1 MMRSLYSAVAGLK
14 THQTKMDVIGNNIAN
29 VNTVAFKSSS
39 VTFSTIM
46 YQTLSNASGANAA
59 AGTGGVNAKQIGL
72 GVAMAS
78 TAASITKAGAA
89 ETTGNA
95 FDLKITDNSSSSFFV
110 VYNGSENVFTKAGS
124 FYVDGTGNLCMTS
137 TGYTVMGWQVDPE
150 GNIKKDTVSALKVMS
165 AENQTSS
172 PETTTKAMC
181 TGVIDNN
188 SATMSSDSGYSMNLT
203 IYDSLGYPYTA
214 RFAVKAE
221 DISNGE
227 YTVNLTDI
235 LNADG
240 KSILN
245 SDIALSDL
253 FSAGGAEVQGSGIDI
268 TDNYNFNTGKSKSN
282 IQDVINAVAGEA
294 ADDASD
300 DTTGRL
306 YTYYLDA
313 EDVNEQLDLT
323 GNGAL
328 PKGYR
333 IRLQSPY
340 NDVNQAMAALTDGSS
355 GYNTFYITKGNDSVV
370 GRGTFSDTEGWV
382 IEEGTMKE
390 GAFELA
396 ETQTDKYSITKTV
409 TVKDFLALGQKVT
422 ATNGTSTYTGY
433 CFTGSALTKLKEE
446 LGLKDTDK
454 GFDTDDNEY
463 YYFPDFPSDGTLSLT
478 SNENIKITSA
488 SSYLPVGGSNTTVDL
503 ETEDY
508 ADDEGVPSYTYG
520 IEKILGDYS
529 YAQVNGATLGK
540 QTEADPLFT
549 EELPADALIK
559 YSMFNASWRIET
571 PRADGYAL
579 KFDTTTGTL
588 SYVGSAGNKNG
599 SLDLSS
605 LVAAGYDAF
614 DNVEIDFSN
623 LLNYNNN
630 GSSTAALSG
639 GDADGDGKGKKL
651 GTLTGLSVDT
661 AGKIYGSYDNGNTV
675 LLGQIAVAQF
685 ANAAGLEAT
694 GDNCYKTTLNSGDFD
709 GIGVEISAD
718 GSSISTGELE
728 MSNVDLAS
736 EFTSMITT
744 QRGFQANSR
753 VITTSDSMLEELI
766 SLKR

>member
-46 YQTLSNASGANAA
+46 YQTLSSASGANAST
-59 AGTGGVNAKQIGL
+59 GTGGINAKQIGL
-72 GVAMAS
+72 GVSMAS

-137 TGYTVMGWQVDPE
+137 TGYTVMGWQVDAE
-150 GNIKKDTVSALKVMS
+150 GNIRKDTVSALKIMS

-203 IYDSLGYPYTA
+203 VYDRLGYPYTA
-214 RFAVKAE
+214 RFAIKAE
-221 DISNGE
+221 DVQNGD

-235 LNADG
+235 LDTEGN
-240 KSILN
+240 SILN
-245 SDIALSDL
+245 TEVALSDL
-253 FSAGGAEVQGSGIDI
+253 FGSGGADVQGSGIDI

-282 IQDVINAVAGEA
+282 IQDAINAVAGEKAEQA
-294 ADDASD
+294 ALP
-300 DTTGRL
+300 GRL

-313 EDVNEQLDLT
+313 ADVNEQLDLT
-323 GNGAL
+323 GSGAL
-328 PKGYR
+328 PAGYR
-333 IRLQSPY
+333 IKFDSQY
-340 NDVNQAMAALTDGSS
+340 NNVDQAIKALTDGTS
-355 GYNTFYITKGNDSVV
+355 GYNTFYIIKGNDSVCAK
-370 GRGTFSDTEGWV
+370 GTYSDTNGWE
-382 IEEGTMKE
+382 IEEGSVSGGTF
-390 GAFELA
+390 AA
-396 ETQTDKYSITKTV
+396 DANQTDKFSITKTV

-422 ATNGTSTYTGY
+422 ATDGTSTYTGY
-433 CFTGSALTKLKEE
+433 CFTGNALTKLRDE
-446 LGLKDTDK
+446 LGLEADAE
-454 GFDTDDNEY
+454 GFDNDDNEY
-463 YYFPDFPSDGTLSLT
+463 YYFPDFPATGTLSLT
-478 SNENIKITSA
+478 SNENIVIKSKSSFLASGSTSTETA
-488 SSYLPVGGSNTTVDL
+488 DL
-503 ETEDY
+503 TGADY
-508 ADDEGVPSYTYG
+508 ADADGIPSYTYG
-520 IEKILGDYS
+520 IEKIIGDYS
-529 YAQVNGATLGK
+529 YAQIDGK
-540 QTEADPLFT
+540 SLADETEADPLFT
-549 EELPADALIK
+549 EDLPRDAVIK
-559 YSMFNASWRIET
+559 YSMFNSSWRIET
-571 PRADGYAL
+571 PRADGYAV
-579 KFDTTTGTL
+579 KFDTTTGVL
-588 SYVGSAGNKNG
+588 SYVGNAGNKTA
-599 SLDLSS
+599 SLDLSG
-605 LVAAGYDAF
+605 LTAAGYDAF
-614 DNVEIDFSN
+614 DNIEIDFSN

-630 GSSTAALSG
+630 GSSTASLSG
-639 GDADGDGKGKKL
+639 GDEDGDGKGKKL

-661 AGKIYGSYDNGNTV
+661 SGKIYGSYDNGNTV

>member
-46 YQTLSNASGANAA
+46 YQTLSNASGANAST
-59 AGTGGVNAKQIGL
+59 GTGGINAKQIGL
-72 GVAMAS
+72 GVSMAS

-137 TGYTVMGWQVDPE
+137 TGYTVMGWQVDGE
-150 GNIKKDTVSALKVMS
+150 GNIRKDTVSPLKIMS

-203 IYDSLGYPYTA
+203 IYDRLGYPYTA
-214 RFAVKAE
+214 RFAIKAE

-235 LNADG
+235 LDAEG

-245 SDIALSDL
+245 SDVSLSDL
-253 FSAGGAEVQGSGIDI
+253 FSTGGSEVQGSGIDI

-282 IQDVINAVAGEA
+282 IQDVVNKVAKDNA
-294 ADDASD
+294 DTASD
-300 DTTGRL
+300 TTTGRL

-313 EDVNEQLDLT
+313 EDVNEQLNLT
-323 GNGAL
+323 GSGAL
-328 PKGYR
+328 PAGYR

-340 NDVNQAMAALTDGSS
+340 NEINQAMAALTDESS
-355 GYNTFYITKGNDSVV
+355 GYGSFYVIKGNDTVV
-370 GRGTFSDTEGWV
+370 AQGKYSDTNGWEITEGTVKDGTFTPAD
-382 IEEGTMKE
+382 
-390 GAFELA
+390 
-396 ETQTDKYSITKTV
+396 TQTDKYSLTKTV
-409 TVKDFLALGQKVT
+409 TVNDFLALGSKVT

-433 CFTGSALTKLKEE
+433 CFTGAALTKLKEE
-446 LGLKDTDK
+446 LGLTDADE
-454 GFDTDDNEY
+454 GFDSDDNEY
-463 YYFPDFPSDGTLSLT
+463 YYFPDFPSSGTLSLT
-478 SNENIKITSA
+478 SNENIVITTP

-503 ETEDY
+503 TDADY
-508 ADDEGVPSYTYG
+508 ADDSGVPYYTYG

-529 YAQVNGATLGK
+529 YTQVNGSTLADE
-540 QTEADPLFT
+540 TEADPLFT
-549 EELPADALIK
+549 EELPADALVK
-559 YSMFNASWRIET
+559 YSMFNSSWRIET
-571 PRADGYAL
+571 PRSDGYSL

-588 SYVGSAGNKNG
+588 SYIGNAGNKSA

-605 LVAAGYDAF
+605 LTAAGYDAF
-614 DNVEIDFSN
+614 DNIEVDFSN

-630 GSSTAALSG
+630 GSSTAAISG

-651 GTLTGLSVDT
+651 GALTGLSVDT
-661 AGKIYGSYDNGNTV
+661 AGKIYGSYDNGNTI